1 MKSLTAFLIYVSLL
15 LSSSCGVLRQSHFKP
30 IGLPNDSTIINLV
43 PFPTSSVYKTDIL
56 LGNKSLS
63 GIIVFKKTAPASWR
77 IVFLNELGMKFF
89 DFQLTK
95 NEFRVIECYEYLNR
109 KKLLTILE
117 QDFRLL
123 LDSSADLQLVKN
135 SKLKNETII
144 IKEQLP
150 QSGRNKYYYLS
161 KNTYLPKKTELI
173 GFWRQKTT
181 ILYKTYT
188 KNRPDTFA
196 ICHNDL
202 KLELRF
208 KILNE

>member
-1 MKSLTAFLIYVSLL
+1 
-15 LSSSCGVLRQSHFKP
+15 
-30 IGLPNDSTIINLV
+30 LV
-43 PFPTSSVYKTDIL
+43 PFPISSIYKTDIL
-56 LGNKSLS
+56 LRDKSLS
-63 GIIVFKKTAPASWR
+63 GIIVFKKTAPAIWR

-95 NEFRVIECYEYLNR
+95 NEFKVVECYEYLN
-109 KKLLTILE
+109 KKKILAVLE

-135 SKLKNETII
+135 SKLKSDTII

-161 KNTYLPKKTELI
+161 ENTYLPKKTELV

-188 KNRPDTFA
+188 KNRPDSFA
-196 ICHNDL
+196 IYHNDL
-202 KLELRF
+202 KLELHF
-208 KILNE
+208 KILNY